1 MLRREFMAAGVAL
14 LAGAGAATPAAGP
27 KLRAIERR
35 EGDRWVR
42 VRMAELRVGD
52 RFRMEELPFEYRVTE
67 PPTPSEGPDVCS
79 VMAEPIPGTDPLSRG
94 GAL

>member
-1 MLRREFMAAGVAL
+1 
-14 LAGAGAATPAAGP
+14 
-27 KLRAIERR
+27 
-35 EGDRWVR
+35 
-42 VRMAELRVGD
+42 
-52 RFRMEELPFEYRVTE
+52 MEELPFEYRVTE